1 MAEIRWAEESV
12 KWLKNIYEYIS
23 EDNPNA
29 GQKVIEG
36 IYEKAQI

>member
-1 MAEIRWAEESV
+1 MAENRCAEEFV
-12 KWLKNIYEYIS
+12 KWLKNICEYIS

-29 GQKVIEG
+29 AQKVIEG